1 MILRIALLFF
11 LFKKG
16 EKNMKKIL
24 SIMVLTC
31 MVLATSVTA
40 FASEGCNLP
49 YTEGKG
55 YEVRMLEEK
64 QNNSTIKN
72 YDSGWKAFLGG
83 KWRHGVGTRYV
94 WSKFDHDTKVHTT
107 TVQGAGGKYSY
118 SGKTDP
124 GVRAMASWEKALSG
138 NGAWADVK

>member
-1 MILRIALLFF
+1 
-11 LFKKG
+11 
-16 EKNMKKIL
+16 MKKFLSLIL
-24 SIMVLTC
+24 LTGL
-31 MVLATSVTA
+31 VFATSA
-40 FASEGCNLP
+40 ISFASEECDLP
-49 YTEGKG
+49 YDEGKG
-55 YEVRMLEEK
+55 YEVRMLEGK
-64 QNNSTIKN
+64 TSNRTIKN